1 MILWTAGVTLTVLAA
16 ALVPDAAV
24 RAATAT
30 LGPFG
35 TLAAIILGSVL
46 ADRLG
51 AFAVL
56 ERALIPD
63 RRAGIASAAAILGFT
78 ALLSALINLDVAVVI
93 GMPVAL
99 RFSLR
104 HPAGRGVAPDRLALS
119 VAVTAN
125 ATSFLLP
132 TSNVTNL
139 LLLGRVHLR
148 AASYISES
156 WLPWLLVTGVTVG
169 ALAVWSVAPAR
180 SVSRRPVTARPA
192 TSHATSHATSDAT
205 SQLSAGMLA
214 DLLPLFLIAAGIR
227 ALLGSALALHGSVVS
242 QLAHASAIASVA
254 GNLPA
259 AATLLPGGTTAL
271 WPAVLATTIGPNLL
285 ITGSVATLISRRIA
299 TGAGVRFSAW
309 RFSVIGLIL
318 VPVQFALAMLGLH
331 YV

>member
-63 RRAGIASAAAILGFT
+63 RRAGIASAAAIRGFT

-180 SVSRRPVTARPA
+180 SVNRRPVTARP
-192 TSHATSHATSDAT
+192 ATSDAT